1 MLLQVPE
8 STSSCRARPAAE
20 IYRLYGLDKTYQ
32 LVPVVSSTEIVASQP
47 TPSKRI
53 RLHQKKPP
61 RLVDVTPPLQDGR
74 DHSPD
79 KDTVLAKDSPTDFV
93 NKLSLEFVRTDKDT
107 VLAKDSHTDFVNKCS
122 QEFVRTYNDGG
133 KTETVPL
140 TTGPDGFAIAVLKN
154 ETVTAEVPN
163 LVLLPAA
170 ATEPTKPRKNKGAAK
185 KSMKKPAAAKTSMKK
200 QRKKQKV
207 VLCICT
213 RMFSHMSL
221 RYMCVCLYSSH
232 RVHDLP
238 SHS

>member
-1 MLLQVPE
+1 MPE
-8 STSSCRARPAAE
+8 STSSCRGRPAAE

-32 LVPVVSSTEIVASQP
+32 LVPVVSSPEIVASQP

-53 RLHQKKPP
+53 RLHEKTPP
-61 RLVDVTPPLQDGR
+61 RLVDKAPPLQDGR

-79 KDTVLAKDSPTDFV
+79 KDIVLATDPPKDFV
-93 NKLSLEFVRTDKDT
+93 NKSSLEFVRTDKDT
-107 VLAKDSHTDFVNKCS
+107 VLAKDSHTDFVNTCS
-122 QEFVRTYNDGG
+122 HEFFRTYNGG
-133 KTETVPL
+133 AETETVPL
-140 TTGPDGFAIAVLKN
+140 TTGPGGFAIAVLEN
-154 ETVTAEVPN
+154 ETVTTEVPN
-163 LVLLPAA
+163 LVLIPAA
-170 ATEPTKPRKNKGAAK
+170 ATKPKKPRKNKGAAK

-213 RMFSHMSL
+213 RMFSHISL
-221 RYMCVCLYSSH
+221 RYMCVCLYSFH

>member
-1 MLLQVPE
+1 MPE
-8 STSSCRARPAAE
+8 STSSCRGRPAAE

-32 LVPVVSSTEIVASQP
+32 LVPVVSSPEIVASQP

-53 RLHQKKPP
+53 RLHEKTPP
-61 RLVDVTPPLQDGR
+61 RLVDKAPPLQDGR

-79 KDTVLAKDSPTDFV
+79 KDTVLAKDS
-93 NKLSLEFVRTDKDT
+93 
-107 VLAKDSHTDFVNKCS
+107 HTDFVNKSS
-122 QEFVRTYNDGG
+122 QEFVRTYNDSG

-154 ETVTAEVPN
+154 ETVTTEMPN

-170 ATEPTKPRKNKGAAK
+170 ATKAKKPRKNKGAAK

-213 RMFSHMSL
+213 RMFLHISL
-221 RYMCVCLYSSH
+221 RYMCVCLYSFH

>member
-8 STSSCRARPAAE
+8 STSSCRGRPAAE

-32 LVPVVSSTEIVASQP
+32 LVPVVSSPEIVASQP

-53 RLHQKKPP
+53 RLHEKTPP
-61 RLVDVTPPLQDGR
+61 RLVDKAPPLQDGR

-79 KDTVLAKDSPTDFV
+79 KDTVLAKDS
-93 NKLSLEFVRTDKDT
+93 
-107 VLAKDSHTDFVNKCS
+107 HTDFVKKSS

-154 ETVTAEVPN
+154 ETVTTEVPN

-170 ATEPTKPRKNKGAAK
+170 ATKPKKPRKDKDAAE

-207 VLCICT
+207 V
-213 RMFSHMSL
+213 FVHMYTYVL
-221 RYMCVCLYSSH
+221 TYFLTLYV
-232 RVHDLP
+232 RLFI
-238 SHS
+238 

>member
-8 STSSCRARPAAE
+8 STSSCRGRPAAD

-32 LVPVVSSTEIVASQP
+32 LVPVVSSPEIVASQP

-53 RLHQKKPP
+53 RLHEKTPP
-61 RLVDVTPPLQDGR
+61 RLVDKAPPLQDGR

-79 KDTVLAKDSPTDFV
+79 KDTVLAKDS
-93 NKLSLEFVRTDKDT
+93 
-107 VLAKDSHTDFVNKCS
+107 HTDFVKKSS
-122 QEFVRTYNDGG
+122 QEFVRTYNDG

-154 ETVTAEVPN
+154 ETATTEMPN

-170 ATEPTKPRKNKGAAK
+170 ATKPKKPRKDKDAAE

-213 RMFSHMSL
+213 RMFLHISL
-221 RYMCVCLYSSH
+221 RYMCVCLYSFH